1 MKLSMEEAAQV
12 IGKTKKTI
20 YNHKDKNRFTYEID
34 SEGKAVVDASELIRV
49 YGSSSEI
56 NERLQDLEALQRGEV
71 SVKKDNYTTSNK
83 ASKKEESLITEYKIR
98 LAKLEAELSKEQ
110 ELKKKSEE
118 QVDYFKEALDKAQE
132 TSQKITLLLENK
144 SQETNREEKWQS
156 AMSSIE
162 TRVANQEIKTQE
174 EKERAQKILRQNQ
187 ALKKALDAE
196 KNKSFFQKLFG

>member
-34 SEGKAVVDASELIRV
+34 SDGKAVIDVSELLRV

-56 NERLQDLEALQRGEV
+56 NEKLEELVAERNGEV
-71 SVKKDNYTTSNK
+71 SVKKDTYTAAT
-83 ASKKEESLITEYKIR
+83 KKEESVLTEYKIK
-98 LAKLEAELSKEQ
+98 LAKLEAELDKEH
-110 ELKKKSEE
+110 ELKKKAEE
-118 QVDYFKEALDKAQE
+118 QVDYFKEALEKAQD

-144 SQETNREEKWQS
+144 SQESEREEKWQS
-156 AMSSIE
+156 SMQALES
-162 TRVANQEIKTQE
+162 RVSNQERDNKE

-187 ALKKALDAE
+187 QLKKALEAE
-196 KNKSFFQKLFG
+196 KSKSLWQKLFG